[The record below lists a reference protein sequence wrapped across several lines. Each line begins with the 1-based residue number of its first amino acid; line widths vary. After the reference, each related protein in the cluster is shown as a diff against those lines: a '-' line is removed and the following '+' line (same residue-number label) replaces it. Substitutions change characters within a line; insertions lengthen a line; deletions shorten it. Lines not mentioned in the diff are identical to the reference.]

1 MSGREDETNGS
12 TRRRPSPSPAEERAP
27 LTLDHLEIDSNERN
41 INHTRAPRSPLYS
54 LSSILFCGVAAFLLI
69 VSFPIVKHH
78 SAQKVS
84 QSDAPDYIA
93 TNDGGPR
100 KGAHMFVKP
109 GGFRDRAD
117 GSGKQE
123 NDEFSSDEKDSQET
137 VPPKKGLA
145 YLTPDE
151 FKGIRLARPNE
162 SVLLTGGLGFIGSHV
177 ADLLLHRG
185 FKVTILDDESNGHNH
200 NEFCVEMVPN
210 DITVVKDLPK
220 FPTGEEKNGEEVMY
234 FTHVIHLAAA
244 ISVAES
250 MTDPE
255 KYHRVN
261 LFGSQMVLDW
271 IKEYNSH
278 VSKLLN
284 SNKKEVNGSPTL
296 IRKVVAASSAA
307 IYGDPDPKLLPL
319 KEDTPYGGLSP
330 YADTKY
336 KMEGLM
342 RDFVDSQNV
351 EMKKNSNEYIPP
363 ASATALRFFNVYGPR
378 QDPKNPYSGVIS
390 LFLEMASHNKDIT
403 ILGDGLMTRDF
414 VYVKDVARAVS
425 MALLQEKGD
434 DDPGSFSVYNVCTG
448 KHITINTLATQVKQS
463 MKSSSEIVHLDPR
476 AGDIRDSRC
485 NPGNAASG
493 MNFLAAV
500 TQEMG
505 LLKTANWFR
514 EKDDLRML
522 RDRSSRR
529 LDEQNYPELI

>member
-1 MSGREDETNGS
+1 MPRRMSGREDETNGS

-200 NEFCVEMVPN
+200 NEYCVEMVPN

-284 SNKKEVNGSPTL
+284 SNKKEVHGRPTL
-296 IRKVVAASSAA
+296 IRKVVGASSAA
-307 IYGDPDPKLLPL
+307 IYGDPDAKLLPL
-319 KEDTPYGGLSP
+319 
-330 YADTKY
+330 
-336 KMEGLM
+336 
-342 RDFVDSQNV
+342 
-351 EMKKNSNEYIPP
+351 
-363 ASATALRFFNVYGPR
+363 
-378 QDPKNPYSGVIS
+378 
-390 LFLEMASHNKDIT
+390 
-403 ILGDGLMTRDF
+403 
-414 VYVKDVARAVS
+414 
-425 MALLQEKGD
+425 
-434 DDPGSFSVYNVCTG
+434 
-448 KHITINTLATQVKQS
+448 
-463 MKSSSEIVHLDPR
+463 
-476 AGDIRDSRC
+476 
-485 NPGNAASG
+485 
-493 MNFLAAV
+493 
-500 TQEMG
+500 
-505 LLKTANWFR
+505 
-514 EKDDLRML
+514 
-522 RDRSSRR
+522 
-529 LDEQNYPELI
+529 